1 MVRLHH
7 IGIAVKDLEVA
18 MRFYSDVLKLKLL
31 GVEDVPEEGVRIAM
45 YDAGG
50 VRVELLAGSR
60 PDSPISKFIEKR
72 GEGIHHIAFH
82 VDDVDSFC
90 STLSSLGLQLTYPQ
104 PKLVSGGSRK
114 INFINP
120 KSTGGVLIEVLT
132 EVGISG

>member
-1 MVRLHH
+1 MRLHH
-7 IGIAVKDLEVA
+7 IGIAVKDLEAA
-18 MRFYSDVLKLKLL
+18 MKFYSDILKLKLL

-82 VDDVDSFC
+82 VDDVDSVC
-90 STLSSLGLQLTYPQ
+90 NTLISLGLQLTYPQ

-132 EVGISG
+132 EVGSSG